1 MLWVGAWSSEEP
13 LPVSL
18 PIPLQWMFI
27 GQSRLFF
34 VISRS
39 LRLVA
44 AFWCY
49 LKSTEYVIP
58 SITAIL
64 GSFEPLS
71 AVVLSVIIL
80 GATFNSYELLGAAA
94 ILANMLILAWP
105 SKDTKSLAAN

>member
-18 PIPLQWMFI
+18 PIPLQWIIAF
-27 GQSRLFF
+27 GT
-34 VISRS
+34 
-39 LRLVA
+39 VA